1 MQVISL
7 FSGIGGFEIAAEAA
21 GWDVAV
27 SCEINPF
34 GRGILEHYWPNAYHH
49 GDIHTLTYEKICK
62 YSRWDPTKPTIVVGG
77 FPCQPFSLAGKRRG
91 TDDSRHLWPEM
102 LRIIREVGPTW
113 VVGENVLG
121 IINWSGGLVFEQ
133 VQADLEAEGYEVQP
147 YVLPACGVGAPHR
160 RDRVWFVAH
169 RKERF
174 DPDTAN
180 RGRERIRERVEVK
193 NGEREGSRK
202 TGQLAGGLEGLREE
216 RVAAD
221 PLRRRQPG
229 EEHGEAEPRRFTED
243 GVPNFWENFPTK
255 SPICRGND
263 GFSGELVRA
272 YVTGNSGGVL
282 TEKEID
288 GIVSKTISK
297 FNKESIKSFGNA
309 IVPQVAERIFMA
321 INEYEKLTLTN

>member
-1 MQVISL
+1 
-7 FSGIGGFEIAAEAA
+7 
-21 GWDVAV
+21 
-27 SCEINPF
+27 
-34 GRGILEHYWPNAYHH
+34 
-49 GDIHTLTYEKICK
+49 
-62 YSRWDPTKPTIVVGG
+62 
-77 FPCQPFSLAGKRRG
+77 
-91 TDDSRHLWPEM
+91 M
-102 LRIIREVGPTW
+102 LRIIREVGPTY

-174 DPDTAN
+174 NPDTSN
-180 RGRERIRERVEVK
+180 SGRERIGERVEVK
-193 NGEREGSRK
+193 NGGREGSRK
-202 TGQLAGGLEGLREE
+202 VGQLEGGLEGLRGGGT
-216 RVAAD
+216 VADPDFLGQISGCKQREPIRQGLHFGRNNEVDLSDTTSEGLEGTLPRNSELSSKFIGEGLTPD
-221 PLRRRQPG
+221 PLRGRQPG
-229 EEHGEAEPRRFTED
+229 EEHGKAEPRRFTEES
-243 GVPNFWENFPTK
+243 VPNHWENFPLK

-288 GIVSKTISK
+288 GIVSKTISR

-321 INEYEKLTLTN
+321 INEYVK